1 MTATSDVETIPV
13 VFDYA
18 IPAQAGTAIIERPE
32 CGSEWSGTPSSVEG
46 ITATATAEQIDQ
58 TLVLSTSFSIEG
70 DTPVAFFAEETRFVV
85 LRDGEVVT
93 PDFASEFAPVLY
105 DTTGDVTTGQQTPMA
120 SLDLCDTAAEYA
132 SIWEGFDFVNGSESD
147 RAEREAQ
154 AEAFVAENS
163 QLPAGEY
170 TIYAA
175 TPVVMGD
182 QAAAGAVLLAE
193 GITQLPALDH
203 TYLATQ
209 AAYSPL
215 ADAPEIQEYCEDD
228 GSGTIV
234 CDVPADVIDSL
245 LTRDVAVATIVDV
258 QPFLLISEPV
268 TVTVE

>member
-1 MTATSDVETIPV
+1 M

-18 IPAQAGTAIIERPE
+18 VPAQAGTAIIERPE
-32 CGSEWSGTPSSVEG
+32 CGSEWTGTPGSAQG
-46 ITATATAEQIDQ
+46 ITATASAEQVNE
-58 TLVLSTSFSIEG
+58 TLVLSASFTIEG
-70 DTPVAFFAEETRFVV
+70 DAPVAFFAEETRFVV

-132 SIWEGFDFVNGSESD
+132 EIWEGFDFVNGTEED

-154 AEAFVAENS
+154 AEAFVSANS
-163 QLPAGEY
+163 ELPAGEY
-170 TIYAA
+170 TVYAA

-182 QAAAGAVLLAE
+182 QAAAGAVLLSE

-203 TYLATQ
+203 TYLTTQ

-234 CDVPADVIDSL
+234 CDVPADVIDAL
-245 LTRDVAVATIVDV
+245 LTRDVRVASIVDAA
-258 QPFLLISEPV
+258 PFLLVSEPV